1 MASTAKDPRDNEI
14 AALNRLVD
22 ILERTNNSLTSE
34 NERLRKALEDIRE
47 IVLNDSAGVFFARAW
62 DEIRNILGF

>member
-1 MASTAKDPRDNEI
+1 MASTAKDPRDTEI

-47 IVLNDSAGVFFARAW
+47 IVVNYLALKG
-62 DEIRNILGF
+62 